1 MSALRAPLQRKGI
14 MFKILTLNNIAVE
27 GLRHLPRERY
37 EVASEIA
44 HPDAILLRSH
54 NMHDMDIPDTVAA
67 VGRAGAGTNNIPIDA
82 MSARGVPV
90 FNAPGA
96 NANAVKELAIAGM
109 LIGARNL
116 CNAREYVSSLTETGV
131 ALNKAVEAG
140 KKQFVGFE
148 LPGKTLGVIGLGAI
162 GVEVANAAFDLGM
175 KVVGFDPKITVRNA
189 WQLSSGVEQEETLDQ
204 LFQHADFVTVHV
216 PLIDATRNIV
226 NAARLAIMNDNSV
239 LINFARGG
247 VVDDAAAIAALDGGK
262 LHAFITD
269 FPTPE
274 LIAHPKVVALPHLG
288 ASTSEAEENCAI
300 MVAENIKD
308 YLENGNIR
316 HSVNFPEARLPR
328 LDAWRLTI
336 ANANVPNMVGQIS
349 TDLAN
354 AGLNI
359 EDLLNKSVGDLAY
372 TIIDVNEE
380 PTAALLAEIRAID
393 GVLTLR
399 NLGKPVT

>member
-1 MSALRAPLQRKGI
+1 

-27 GLRHLPRERY
+27 GLRRFPRSHY

-67 VGRAGAGTNNIPIDA
+67 IGRAGAGTNNIPCDA
-82 MSARGVPV
+82 MAARGVPV

-96 NANAVKELAIAGM
+96 NANAVKELVIAGM
-109 LIGARNL
+109 LMGARNL
-116 CNAREYVSSLTETGV
+116 CNAREYVKTLKESGD
-131 ALNKAVEAG
+131 ALKKAVEAG

-162 GVEVANAAFDLGM
+162 GVEVANAALDLGM
-175 KVVGFDPKITVRNA
+175 KVVGYDPAITVRNA

-204 LFQHADFVTVHV
+204 LFQHADFVTCHV
-216 PLIDATRNIV
+216 PLVDATRNLV
-226 NAARLAIMNDNSV
+226 NADRIALMNKGGV
-239 LINFARGG
+239 LINFARSG
-247 VVDDAAAIAALDGGK
+247 VVDDAAALAALDRGQ
-262 LHAFITD
+262 LHAFVTD
-269 FPTPE
+269 FPKPE
-274 LIAHPKVVALPHLG
+274 LIAHPKVTALPHLG
-288 ASTSEAEENCAI
+288 ASTGEAEENCAI
-300 MVAENIKD
+300 MVAQNVRD
-308 YLENGNIR
+308 YLENGNV
-316 HSVNFPEARLPR
+316 HFSVNFPQARMPR
-328 LDAWRLTI
+328 LDAWRITV

-349 TDLAN
+349 TRIAD

-359 EDLLNKSVGDLAY
+359 EDLLNKSAGDIAY
-372 TIIDVNEE
+372 TIVDVNDE
-380 PTAALLAEIRAID
+380 PSDALLDQLRSIE

>member
-1 MSALRAPLQRKGI
+1 
-14 MFKILTLNNIAVE
+14 MFKVLTLNNIAVE
-27 GLRHLPRERY
+27 GLRRLPRERY

-44 HPDAILLRSH
+44 HPDAILLRSY

-67 VGRAGAGTNNIPIDA
+67 VGRAGAGTNNIPCDA
-82 MSARGVPV
+82 LAHKGVPV

-109 LIGARNL
+109 LLAARNL
-116 CNAREYVSSLTETGV
+116 CNAREYVKAMTETGDE
-131 ALNKAVEAG
+131 LKKAVEAG
-140 KKQFVGFE
+140 KKQFSGFE

-162 GVEVANAAFDLGM
+162 GVNVANAALDLGM
-175 KVVGFDPKITVRNA
+175 KVVGYDPAITVRNA

-204 LFQHADFVTVHV
+204 IFMHSDFVTCHV
-216 PLIDATRNIV
+216 PLLDATRNMV
-226 NAARLAIMNDNSV
+226 NAERIALMHEDAI

-247 VVDDAAAIAALDGGK
+247 VVDDDAALAALNSGK
-262 LHAFITD
+262 LHAYVTD

-288 ASTSEAEENCAI
+288 ASTGEAEENCAI
-300 MVAENIKD
+300 MVAENVKD
-308 YLENGNIR
+308 YLENGNVR
-316 HSVNFPEARLPR
+316 FSVNFPEARLAR
-328 LDAWRLTI
+328 LDAWRITI

-349 TDLAN
+349 TCIAN

-359 EDLLNKSVGDLAY
+359 EDLLNKSIGDLAY
-372 TIIDVNEE
+372 TIVDVNGE
-380 PTAALLAEIRAID
+380 PSDKLLDELRSID
-393 GVLTLR
+393 GVLALR

>member
-1 MSALRAPLQRKGI
+1 MYKV
-14 MFKILTLNNIAVE
+14 LTLNNIAVA

-44 HPDAILLRSH
+44 HPDAIIVRSY
-54 NMHDMDIPDTVAA
+54 NMHDMDIPDTVVAI
-67 VGRAGAGTNNIPIDA
+67 GRAGAGTNNIPVDA
-82 MSARGVPV
+82 MAARGVPV

-96 NANAVKELAIAGM
+96 NANAVKELAIAGLLM
-109 LIGARNL
+109 AARNL
-116 CNAREYVSSLTETGV
+116 CDAREYVKGLNGAGE

-162 GVEVANAAFDLGM
+162 GVEVANAALELGM
-175 KVVGFDPKITVRNA
+175 KVVGFDPAITVRRA
-189 WQLSSGVEQEETLDQ
+189 WQLSSGVDHADTLDQ
-204 LFQHADFVTVHV
+204 LFQHADAVSVHV
-216 PLIDATRNIV
+216 PLIDATRNLV
-226 NAARLAIMNDNSV
+226 NRDRIALMNKGGTI
-239 LINFARGG
+239 INFARNG
-247 VVDDAAAIAALDGGK
+247 VVDNAATLAALDSGH
-262 LHAFITD
+262 LHAYVSD
-269 FPTPE
+269 FPTAE
-274 LIAHPKVVALPHLG
+274 LIAHPKVIALPHLG

-300 MVAENIKD
+300 MVAENLKD

-316 HSVNFPEARLPR
+316 FSVNFPESRLPR
-328 LDAWRLTI
+328 MDAYRITI

-349 TDLAN
+349 TCLGD

-359 EDLLNKSVGDLAY
+359 EDLLNKSIGNLAY
-372 TIIDVNEE
+372 TIVDVNE
-380 PTAALLAEIRAID
+380 PVTDEIESKLRAID

>member
-1 MSALRAPLQRKGI
+1 
-14 MFKILTLNNIAVE
+14 MFKVLTLNNIAVE
-27 GLRHLPRERY
+27 GLRRLPRERY

-54 NMHDMDIPDTVAA
+54 NMHDMEIPDTVAA
-67 VGRAGAGTNNIPIDA
+67 IGRAGAGTNNIPIEA

-116 CNAREYVSSLTETGV
+116 CNAGEYVSSLTETGA
-131 ALNKAVEAG
+131 ALSKAVEAG

-162 GVEVANAAFDLGM
+162 GVEVANAALDLGM
-175 KVVGFDPKITVRNA
+175 KVVGFDPKMTVRNA
-189 WQLSSGVEQEETLDQ
+189 WQLSSGVEQEETLDE

-216 PLIDATRNIV
+216 PLMDSTRNIV
-226 NAARLAIMNDNSV
+226 DADRLAIMNDHSV

-247 VVDDAAAIAALDGGK
+247 VVDDAAAIAALDSGK
-262 LHAFITD
+262 LHAFVTD

-300 MVAENIKD
+300 MVAENVKD

-316 HSVNFPEARLPR
+316 HSVNFPAARLSR
-328 LDAWRLTI
+328 LDAWRITI

-349 TDLAN
+349 TDLAK
-354 AGLNI
+354 AGYNI
-359 EDLLNKSVGDLAY
+359 EDLLNKSVGGFAY
-372 TIIDVNEE
+372 TIIDVNKE
-380 PTAALLAEIRAID
+380 PTAELLEEIRAID

>member
-1 MSALRAPLQRKGI
+1 MYKV
-14 MFKILTLNNIAVE
+14 LTLNNIAVA
-27 GLRHLPRERY
+27 GLRHLPRQRY

-44 HPDAILLRSH
+44 HPDAIIVRSY
-54 NMHDMDIPDTVAA
+54 NMHDMDIPDTVVAI
-67 VGRAGAGTNNIPIDA
+67 GRAGAGTNNIPVEA
-82 MSARGVPV
+82 MAARGVPV

-96 NANAVKELAIAGM
+96 NANAVKELAIGGL
-109 LIGARNL
+109 LIAARNL
-116 CNAREYVSSLTETGV
+116 CDAREYVKGLTETGE

-162 GVEVANAAFDLGM
+162 GVQVANVALDLGM
-175 KVVGFDPKITVRNA
+175 KVVGYDPAITVRSA
-189 WQLSSGVEQEETLDQ
+189 WQLSSGVEHAETLDQ
-204 LFQHADFVTVHV
+204 LFQHADAVTIHV
-216 PLIDATRNIV
+216 PLIDATRKLV
-226 NAARLAIMNDNSV
+226 NRDRIALMNKGGTI
-239 LINFARGG
+239 INFARNG
-247 VVDDAAAIAALDGGK
+247 VVDNEAALAALDSGH
-262 LHAFITD
+262 LHGYVSD

-274 LIAHPKVVALPHLG
+274 LVGHPKVTALPHLG

-300 MVAENIKD
+300 MVAENLKD

-316 HSVNFPEARLPR
+316 YSVNFPECRLPR
-328 LDAWRLTI
+328 MDAYRVTI

-349 TDLAN
+349 TCIGD

-359 EDLLNKSVGDLAY
+359 EDLLNKSIGNLAY
-372 TIIDVNEE
+372 TIVDVNE
-380 PTAALLAEIRAID
+380 PVTDEIEAKLRAID

>member
-1 MSALRAPLQRKGI
+1 MYKV
-14 MFKILTLNNIAVE
+14 LTLNNIAVE

-44 HPDAILLRSH
+44 HPDAIMLRSH

-67 VGRAGAGTNNIPIDA
+67 IGRAGAGTNNIPCDEMA
-82 MSARGVPV
+82 ARGVPV

-96 NANAVKELAIAGM
+96 NANAVKELVIGGM
-109 LIGARNL
+109 LMGARNL
-116 CNAREYVSSLTETGV
+116 GNAGEYVKTLTETGED
-131 ALNKAVEAG
+131 LKKAVEAG

-162 GVEVANAAFDLGM
+162 GVEVANAALDLGM
-175 KVVGFDPKITVRNA
+175 KVVGYDPAITVQNA

-204 LFQHADFVTVHV
+204 LFQHADFVTCHV
-216 PLIDATRNIV
+216 PLIDATRNMV
-226 NAARLAIMNDNSV
+226 NADRIALMNDGAV

-247 VVDDAAAIAALDGGK
+247 IVDDAAAIAALDSGK
-262 LHAFITD
+262 LHGFVTD

-274 LIAHPKVVALPHLG
+274 LIAHQNVTALPHLG
-288 ASTSEAEENCAI
+288 ASTGEAEANCAI
-300 MVAENIKD
+300 MVAENVKD

-316 HSVNFPEARLPR
+316 HSVNFPSARLAR
-328 LDAWRLTI
+328 LDAWRITVS
-336 ANANVPNMVGQIS
+336 NANVPNMVGQIS
-349 TDLAN
+349 TCIAN

-359 EDLLNKSVGDLAY
+359 EDLLNKSIGEIAY
-372 TIIDVNEE
+372 TIVDVNGD
-380 PTAALLAEIRAID
+380 PSDALLDELRSIE

>member
-1 MSALRAPLQRKGI
+1 

-27 GLRHLPRERY
+27 GLRRLPRERY

-54 NMHDMDIPDTVAA
+54 NMHDMEIPETVAA
-67 VGRAGAGTNNIPIDA
+67 IGRAGAGTNNIPCDELA
-82 MSARGVPV
+82 HRGVPV

-96 NANAVKELAIAGM
+96 NANAVKELVIGGM
-109 LIGARNL
+109 LMGARNL
-116 CNAREYVSSLTETGV
+116 ANAREYVKTLTETGKD
-131 ALNKAVEAG
+131 LKKAVEAG

-148 LPGKTLGVIGLGAI
+148 LPGKTIGVIGLGAI
-162 GVEVANAAFDLGM
+162 GVEVANAALALGM
-175 KVVGFDPKITVRNA
+175 KVVGFDPAITVTNA

-204 LFQHADFVTVHV
+204 LFQHADFVTCHV
-216 PLIDATRNIV
+216 PLLDATRNMV
-226 NAARLAIMNDNSV
+226 TADRLALMNDGGV

-247 VVDDAAAIAALDGGK
+247 VVDDAAALAALDSGK
-262 LHAFITD
+262 LHAFVTD

-288 ASTSEAEENCAI
+288 ASTGEAEENCAI

-316 HSVNFPEARLPR
+316 HSVNYPHARMPR
-328 LDAWRLTI
+328 LDAWRVTV
-336 ANANVPNMVGQIS
+336 ANRNVPNMVGQIS
-349 TDLAN
+349 TRIAD

-359 EDLLNKSVGDLAY
+359 EDLLNKSTGDLAY
-372 TIIDVNEE
+372 TIVDVNGE
-380 PTAALLAEIRAID
+380 PSDELLDALRSID
-393 GVLTLR
+393 GVLALR

>member
-1 MSALRAPLQRKGI
+1 

-44 HPDAILLRSH
+44 HPDAILLRSFKMH
-54 NMHDMDIPDTVAA
+54 NMDIPDTVAA
-67 VGRAGAGTNNIPIDA
+67 IGRAGAGTNNIPVEA
-82 MSARGVPV
+82 MTARGVPV

-109 LIGARNL
+109 LMGARNL
-116 CNAREYVSSLTETGV
+116 CNARDYVSSLTETGD

-162 GVEVANAAFDLGM
+162 GVEVANAALDLGM
-175 KVVGFDPKITVRNA
+175 KVVGFDPAITVKNA

-204 LFQHADFVTVHV
+204 LFMHADFVTVHV
-216 PLIDATRNIV
+216 PLLDATRNLV
-226 NAARLAIMNDNSV
+226 NDSRIRLMKEGSV

-247 VVDDAAAIAALDGGK
+247 VVDDAAALAALDGGK
-262 LHAFITD
+262 LHAYITD

-274 LIAHPKVVALPHLG
+274 LITNPRVVALPHLG
-288 ASTSEAEENCAI
+288 ASTGEAEENCAI
-300 MVAENIKD
+300 MVAENVKD
-308 YLENGNIR
+308 YLENGNVR
-316 HSVNFPEARLPR
+316 FSVNFPKALLSR
-328 LDAWRLTI
+328 LDAWRITV

-349 TDLAN
+349 TCIAE
-354 AGLNI
+354 AGVNI
-359 EDLLNKSVGDLAY
+359 EDLLNKSVGAFAY
-372 TIIDVNEE
+372 TIVDVNEE
-380 PTAALLAEIRAID
+380 PTDELLTDLRAID
-393 GVLTLR
+393 GVLNLR